1 MVRRL
6 TEHCWDLRVFI
17 TMFCKCMVHYM
28 WTFSAGSYV
37 SLKERNNLK
46 VLFTGS
52 HAVVMRPINWTEI
65 AAFILETE
73 KVAPSGLHIPLANKK
88 TSGLF
93 LEGNTNPFGVV
104 SGRAQK
110 IIKEQHSYICAI
122 ETLEINCLLAFSL
135 WIPHIRVCLQELYC
149 WRLVGNVSTLWGGL
163 RVQRWQRAWV
173 RGIRTC
179 GCNHA
184 SQWRMNILFLLP
196 LSLFPFYVR
205 PICS

>member
-1 MVRRL
+1 M
-6 TEHCWDLRVFI
+6 
-17 TMFCKCMVHYM
+17 
-28 WTFSAGSYV
+28 
-37 SLKERNNLK
+37 
-46 VLFTGS
+46 LFTGS

-179 GCNHA
+179 GCN
-184 SQWRMNILFLLP
+184 RCFLFM
-196 LSLFPFYVR
+196 SDLFVVSCEDL
-205 PICS
+205 CSRNKCKQLKGNYRSWNCLYI